1 MHLVHYYKSAHILVF
16 SYMSGEVTNICN
28 EQILVCYGDPFPF
41 QGNGYTC
48 KLHRLSCHRRLKD

>member
-41 QGNGYTC
+41 QFMLLF
-48 KLHRLSCHRRLKD
+48 KLSVVILCNFF